1 MYSITAGE
9 IAKKVI
15 GEILQPELMKRMREG
30 KVLRR
35 VVIGTVAGDI
45 HDIGKHRS
53 HYVICDWL

>member
-1 MYSITAGE
+1 M
-9 IAKKVI
+9 I
-15 GEILQPELMKRMREG
+15 GEILQPELMKRMRER

-35 VVIGTVAGDI
+35 VVIGTVTGDI